1 MAPFVVS
8 LLLLCLA
15 TESTLAQYGRSA
27 PRSSSLAGYRSS
39 TVNKPTS
46 KPSTT
51 GGYGGSY
58 GGIYDNPS
66 ATVEEIGPVEEDE
79 ELEEVE
85 PPPPRSSGA
94 SSSNRAG
101 YGTFREPPVESA
113 ASFSSV
119 NSFNGVRYAPQQSAQ
134 SAHRPSASSF
144 GRQSFTTARPR
155 RVNPEEDVL
164 PLEEVVDEFEP
175 VPTLGTFN
183 QQQQHRQQQ
192 SRNYGRPSYSSVGG
206 NTQFGA
212 VQGPQMSQ
220 RRRNAVVYGGSVPQL
235 FSHSGSNGDNGDFG
249 EDNNDDDESQMDSE
263 LPEVSASQ
271 YGGGNGRGGSSK
283 KRTGASPVG
292 RSSYGGGSVPS
303 KNFRSSLGGSAH
315 QQQQRSNGPINA
327 AIQSTHQLQFHDV
340 PSSSSPAEP
349 VTIEVAP
356 NQNEIQF
363 RFKSASSKLNIESEH
378 EPSPGSYS
386 ETSSEDEAHV
396 IKVSIKT

>member
-15 TESTLAQYGRSA
+15 TESALAQYGRSA
-27 PRSSSLAGYRSS
+27 PRSSAGYRSS
-39 TVNKPTS
+39 AISKPTS

-66 ATVEEIGPVEEDE
+66 ATVEEIGPVEDDE

-113 ASFSSV
+113 ASSSL
-119 NSFNGVRYAPQQSAQ
+119 NSFNDVRYAPQQSAQ
-134 SAHRPSASSF
+134 SAHRPLAPSF

-155 RVNPEEDVL
+155 RVNPEDVL

-175 VPTLGTFN
+175 VPTFK

-192 SRNYGRPSYSSVGG
+192 SRNYGRPSYSSNGG

-212 VQGPQMSQ
+212 VQGPQISQ
-220 RRRNAVVYGGSVPQL
+220 RQRNAVVYGGSVPQL
-235 FSHSGSNGDNGDFG
+235 FSQSGGNGDNDDFG
-249 EDNNDDDESQMDSE
+249 EDNNDDDEPQIDSE
-263 LPEVSASQ
+263 LPEVSAIQ

-283 KRTGASPVG
+283 KRTGASPIG
-292 RSSYGGGSVPS
+292 RSFYGGGSVPS
-303 KNFRSSLGGSAH
+303 QSFRSSLSSSAQ
-315 QQQQRSNGPINA
+315 QQQQRARSSGPINA

-386 ETSSEDEAHV
+386 ETSSVDEPHV